1 MSPSPRE
8 MPRAG
13 PNPRI
18 CARVWTNTGR
28 RLRSDA
34 DREPNIDVDH
44 PWLPA
49 AAESHAG
56 APLSLL
62 SQLLLLCAYRDR
74 TPWSSEGYLARP
86 VSPSTL
92 SSIQQGRLRP
102 GAGRYRESLVSTL
115 TGGAVSAPLK
125 GGAKRLEISMPKTP
139 PLLWFAPA
147 AILFYNYQAWMHD
160 YPPAGG
166 HDIAMHTTGS
176 APGAAATLGDSVPQ
190 AASSAAL
197 PATPAAAEPSAAA
210 PAAADPFTAP
220 PAGTAS
226 TQDANSSQPLH
237 VVTDVLDV
245 AINLKGAELDQA
257 DLMKYPLH
265 KDTPN
270 IPVRLLSREPPATLY
285 LLQTGLVGNAGEAAP
300 THLAT
305 WTAAENSFVLADG
318 AKELRVPLTWA
329 DGQGLTVTKTFVF
342 TRGLYSIDLIYDVQN
357 SGAAPRKLAPYSQF
371 LRHWEH
377 ASRSYFDVETYSFKG
392 PAVWD
397 GTKSKDLNVESDSD
411 SKYSAT
417 INNGWLASLQHQFV
431 TAVVPPLNQPYQYQ
445 LQVRN
450 NEYLIS
456 ATGPMVDVPA
466 GGAVRFHEDLFVGPK
481 LQSQLAAMG
490 RNLER
495 TVDFGILTVLAQ
507 PLFTGLNFVHKLTGN
522 WGWSIILVTLLIK
535 LLFYPLQQASGR
547 SMAKMRAVGPRMK
560 QIQETFKDDR
570 EKLGRAM
577 MDLYKKEKINPLAGC
592 LPMVV
597 QIPVFISFYRVLLES
612 VEMRQAPFLL
622 WINDLSS
629 RDPYFVLPLLMGG
642 AMFAQFRLNPAPPDP
657 MQAKIMQF
665 MPLIMTGMMAF
676 FPSGLTLYWLT
687 NTVLSI
693 AQQWRVNKV
702 VEAEAA
708 KQRA

>member
-1 MSPSPRE
+1 M
-8 MPRAG
+8 
-13 PNPRI
+13 
-18 CARVWTNTGR
+18 
-28 RLRSDA
+28 
-34 DREPNIDVDH
+34 PNI
-44 PWLPA
+44 
-49 AAESHAG
+49 
-56 APLSLL
+56 
-62 SQLLLLCAYRDR
+62 
-74 TPWSSEGYLARP
+74 
-86 VSPSTL
+86 
-92 SSIQQGRLRP
+92 RL
-102 GAGRYRESLVSTL
+102 
-115 TGGAVSAPLK
+115 
-125 GGAKRLEISMPKTP
+125 M
-139 PLLWFAPA
+139 LWGVLA
-147 AILFYNYQAWMHD
+147 AILFLNYQTWLHD
-160 YPPAGG
+160 YEPPVSAP
-166 HDIAMHTTGS
+166 AQTSTGT
-176 APGAAATLGDSVPQ
+176 APGATTPANTLADSVPQ
-190 AASSAAL
+190 APS
-197 PATPAAAEPSAAA
+197 ATPLPTPQTSNAAAAAA
-210 PAAADPFTAP
+210 PLPASKAVQAP
-220 PAGTAS
+220 PSGSEAPS
-226 TQDANSSQPLH
+226 MPLH
-237 VVTDVLDV
+237 VSTDVLEIG
-245 AINLKGAELDQA
+245 INLKGGELDQA
-257 DLMKYPLH
+257 DLKDYPLR

-270 IPVRLLSREPPATLY
+270 IPVRLLSYEPPPTKY
-285 LLQTGLVGNAGEAAP
+285 LLQSGLTGSAGEAAP
-300 THLAT
+300 THLALWKSEQT
-305 WTAAENSFVLADG
+305 SFVLAPG
-318 AKELRVPLTWA
+318 ANELRVPLTWT
-329 DGQGLTVTKTFVF
+329 DGEGLTVTKTFVF
-342 TRGLYSIDLIYDVQN
+342 KRGQYAIGLDYAVKND
-357 SGAAPRKLAPYSQF
+357 GAAPRKLASYTQI

-392 PAVWD
+392 PAVYD
-397 GTKSKDLNVESDSD
+397 GTKSKDLNVESEGDA
-411 SKYSAT
+411 KYSAV
-417 INNGWLASLQHQFV
+417 ISNGWLASLQHQFV
-431 TAVVPPLNQPYQYQ
+431 TAVVPAANLPYQYQ

-450 NEYLIS
+450 NEYLIQ
-456 ATGPMVDVPA
+456 ATGPIVEVPA
-466 GGAVRFHEDLFVGPK
+466 GAAAQFHEELFVGPK

-507 PLFTGLNFVHKLTGN
+507 PLFTGLNWVHKLTGN
-522 WGWSIILVTLLIK
+522 WGWSIIIVTLLIK

-592 LPMVV
+592 LPMIV

-642 AMFAQFRLNPAPPDP
+642 AMFAQFKLNPAPPDP

-708 KQRA
+708 KQRS

>member
-1 MSPSPRE
+1 
-8 MPRAG
+8 MP
-13 PNPRI
+13 NIRI
-18 CARVWTNTGR
+18 MLWGVLAAILYLNYTTWLHDYEPQAAPTAENSRSGNTGTG
-28 RLRSDA
+28 
-34 DREPNIDVDH
+34 
-44 PWLPA
+44 PA
-49 AAESHAG
+49 AG
-56 APLSLL
+56 AP
-62 SQLLLLCAYRDR
+62 AN
-74 TPWSSEGYLARP
+74 TLA
-86 VSPSTL
+86 
-92 SSIQQGRLRP
+92 
-102 GAGRYRESLVSTL
+102 
-115 TGGAVSAPLK
+115 
-125 GGAKRLEISMPKTP
+125 
-139 PLLWFAPA
+139 
-147 AILFYNYQAWMHD
+147 
-160 YPPAGG
+160 
-166 HDIAMHTTGS
+166 
-176 APGAAATLGDSVPQ
+176 DSVPQ
-190 AASSAAL
+190 A
-197 PATPAAAEPSAAA
+197 PSAAPVPVPSTSNAASAAPPAATATA
-210 PAAADPFTAP
+210 PAASDSEAP
-220 PAGTAS
+220 S
-226 TQDANSSQPLH
+226 MPLH
-237 VVTDVLDV
+237 VSTDVLEIG
-245 AINLKGAELDQA
+245 INLKGGELSQA
-257 DLMKYPLH
+257 DLKEYPLR

-270 IPVRLLSREPPATLY
+270 IPVRLLSDEPPPTLY
-285 LLQTGLVGNAGEAAP
+285 LLQSGLTGPEAAP
-300 THLAT
+300 THLAV
-305 WTAAENSFVLADG
+305 WKSDQKNFVLATG
-318 AKELRVPLTWA
+318 ANELRVPLTWT
-329 DGQGLTVTKTFVF
+329 DGAGLTVTKTFVF
-342 TRGLYSIDLIYDVQN
+342 KRGQYAIGLDYDVKN
-357 SGAAPRKLAPYSQF
+357 GSTAPRKLASYAQI

-392 PAVWD
+392 PAVYD
-397 GTKSKDLNVESDSD
+397 GAKSKDLNVESESD
-411 SKYSAT
+411 AKYTAT
-417 INNGWLASLQHQFV
+417 ITNGWLASLQHQFV
-431 TAVVPPLNQPYQYQ
+431 TAVVPPAAQPYQYQ

-450 NEYLIS
+450 NEYLIQ
-456 ATGPMVDVPA
+456 ATGPSVEVPA
-466 GGAVRFHEDLFVGPK
+466 GATAQFHEELFVGPK

-507 PLFTGLNFVHKLTGN
+507 PLFAGLNWVHKLTGN

-592 LPMVV
+592 LPMIV

-629 RDPYFVLPLLMGG
+629 RDPFFVLPLLMGG
-642 AMFAQFRLNPAPPDP
+642 AMFAQFKLNPAPPDP